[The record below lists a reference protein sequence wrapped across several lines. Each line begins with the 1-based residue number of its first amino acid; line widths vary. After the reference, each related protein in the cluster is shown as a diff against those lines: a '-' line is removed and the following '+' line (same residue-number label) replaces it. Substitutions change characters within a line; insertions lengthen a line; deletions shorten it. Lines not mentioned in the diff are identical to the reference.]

1 MRTVLSLCLLGL
13 LLCGCP
19 GDESDNKKKPGPS
32 GLNPIF
38 VIGPVGGSPDPD
50 GGANAALVITGQV
63 TFDRLPVTASG
74 LGSTATV
81 LPAVNV
87 LVEAVRHNDM
97 FDVIATTT
105 TDTAGNYTLN
115 LNLNYDFYMRA
126 RTISG
131 TGVDIDR
138 VYHNQTSP
146 PIPHAAVGSILNR
159 AAGGQTVNLHAL
171 SSLTQNRAGAFAI
184 LDTVQRLRAAAAA
197 TFPSLGG
204 LDIYWSE
211 GGNLAT
217 GTDEFGPNARPL
229 INLAGGTRAD
239 PGNTDHDEFDEGVI
253 AHEWASFLQL
263 TQSRD
268 NNFGGV
274 HFGEELLFTSAYS
287 EGVVTAIGMALLG
300 DPLYRDTLGY
310 PGGTTSL
317 QFEFHCESGVIPGTG
332 VGYGNEFR
340 VTRAT
345 WDLFDGGTGS
355 PADGDADPGN
365 IALGDFL
372 ASFADL
378 QARAAPYEVAWMAS
392 LLQELIDDARLTIAD
407 ANTIMTAQGGQFPPS
422 GGADPF
428 PAVLVVGAAATNGSL
443 DAWSGAN
450 PNPILGP
457 QANGVWRFE
466 LAVAQTVT
474 IDVINNTGGY
484 SSQAHRL
491 DLQLIDLQRNT
502 VAQHT
507 GNAADKS
514 ITVNLAAGTYI
525 VRVQHLPASQASSA
539 PVAFSV
545 QAS

>member
-1 MRTVLSLCLLGL
+1 MRALIPLCLLAL
-13 LLCGCP
+13 LLSGCP
-19 GDESDNKKKPGPS
+19 NDEPDKKKPGPS

-38 VIGPVGGSPDPD
+38 VIGAFGGSADPD
-50 GGANAALVITGQV
+50 GGANVALTINGQV

-74 LGSTATV
+74 LGSTPTV
-81 LPAVNV
+81 LPAANV
-87 LVEAVRHNDM
+87 LVEAVRHGDM

-105 TDTAGNYTLN
+105 ADAGGNYTLN

-126 RTISG
+126 RTSNG
-131 TGVDIDR
+131 TGLDIDC
-138 VYHNQTSP
+138 VYHNQTVP

-159 AAGGQTVNLHAL
+159 AAGSQTVNLHAL
-171 SSLTQNRAGAFAI
+171 STLTQNRAGAFAI
-184 LDTVQRLRAAAAA
+184 LDTIQRLRAAAAGS
-197 TFPSLGG
+197 FPSLGG
-204 LDIYWSE
+204 LDVHWSE

-217 GTDEFGPNARPL
+217 GTDENGPNGRPL
-229 INLAGGTRAD
+229 ISLAGGVSGSLGT
-239 PGNTDHDEFDEGVI
+239 TDHDEFDEGVI

-274 HFGEELLFTSAYS
+274 HFGEELLFTAAYS

-310 PGGTTSL
+310 PGGTPSL

-340 VTRAT
+340 ITRAA
-345 WDLFDGGTGS
+345 WDLFDGGTGG
-355 PADGDADPGN
+355 PADGDADPSN
-365 IALGDFL
+365 TALGDFL

-378 QARAAPYEVAWMAS
+378 QARVAPYEIAWMAS
-392 LLQELIDDARLTIAD
+392 LLQELIDDSHLSIAG
-407 ANTIMTAQGGQFPPS
+407 ANTIMTAQGAQFPPS

-428 PAVLVVGAAATNGSL
+428 PALLIVGAAATNGNL

-457 QANGVWRFE
+457 QANGVWRIE

-474 IDVINNTGGY
+474 IDVINSTGGY
-484 SSQAHRL
+484 SAQAHRL
-491 DLQLIDLQRNT
+491 DLQVIDLQRNIL
-502 VAQHT
+502 AQHT

-514 ITVNLAAGTYI
+514 VTVNLAAGTYI

-545 QAS
+545 QAN